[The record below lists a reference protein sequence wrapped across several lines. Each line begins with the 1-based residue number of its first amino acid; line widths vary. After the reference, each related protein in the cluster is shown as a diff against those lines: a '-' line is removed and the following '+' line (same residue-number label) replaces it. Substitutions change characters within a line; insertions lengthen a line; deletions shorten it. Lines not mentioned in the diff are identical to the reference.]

1 MCLEVR
7 RAVVAL
13 RYVIFA
19 CALSWLS
26 PGYSQQPV
34 RDLPS
39 NAHYSAGEQG
49 WACNHGFTQAAGLC
63 MADSDVV
70 PSQGAFEIF
79 DRQWRCRAGYH
90 YAGRFCVPGV
100 APEHATF
107 VGGGDHWECEWG
119 FQKTGSQCQEIK
131 APPHGYIEASGH
143 DWACYPGFARMS
155 DHCVPIADAAP
166 ADKGTT
172 TPPEEATP
180 RR

>member
-7 RAVVAL
+7 RIVVAL

-19 CALSWLS
+19 CATLWLS
-26 PGYSQQPV
+26 TGYSQQPV

-49 WACNHGFTQAAGLC
+49 WVCNAGFTQAAGLC
-63 MADSDVV
+63 MADSDVL
-70 PSQGAFEIF
+70 PSQGPFEIY
-79 DRQWRCRAGYH
+79 DGQWRCRAGYH
-90 YAGRFCVPGV
+90 HAGRFCVPGV

-143 DWACYPGFARMS
+143 DWACFPGFERMS
-155 DHCVPIADAAP
+155 DHCVPIATAAP

-172 TPPEEATP
+172 TPPEEAGS